1 MNDMTEQ
8 KPANLF
14 VPVLLIALALVVWF
28 GFQASQLYA
37 ERAQLAGLRSTQEA
51 TYQNAQKMRAQLD
64 SLAAGTQKL
73 ASAGN
78 KNAQAVVNALNQ
90 RGITIK
96 PDAEAKKAP

>member
-1 MNDMTEQ
+1 MDEQ
-8 KPANLF
+8 KPPSFF

-28 GFQASQLYA
+28 GFQASHLYQ
-37 ERAQLAGLRSTQEA
+37 ERGQLANLRDTQEA

-78 KNAQAVVNALNQ
+78 KNAQVVVNALQQ
-90 RGITIK
+90 RGVTIN
-96 PDAEAKKAP
+96 AEEKRTP